1 MMNRNLFYIVRQILV
16 IGWLLG
22 PVAGFAAPAK
32 NLIWI
37 IADGTGPETMGFFM
51 QGARAGALADYPQK
65 TTALEQLFQVGE
77 QGLFF
82 HYTHGSVV
90 TDSAAA
96 ATQMATG
103 AWTLPDR
110 VGVDFEGKT
119 VPNLLELARQQGK
132 AIGIISD
139 AYVTDATP
147 AGFTAHVLSRKQK
160 MEIAREQ
167 LALAP
172 EVILGGGKKY
182 FSTGENKELLKQ
194 ARKQGYQLPNDK
206 KSLKKIHSG
215 KVLGLFADTNLP
227 MAVEMYQ
234 HPAVPSLAEMTAQA
248 LKILAQ
254 NPDGFVVMV
263 EAGKVDWAA
272 HANDAGATLSEMK
285 VLDKTIEVALRFA
298 QEHPDTLIYVNSDH
312 DTGMGG
318 FTYQVLTPQ
327 GVVRKTEQGEV
338 LYEGNTFYATFDT
351 YAKLEKQRRCLYYV
365 EKELTKLPAEK
376 LTPDYVEKVLRKALG
391 YPVDISNFNNLH
403 DVPGIFRQ
411 LNDLY
416 AIAWATQTHSSAPLI
431 GVAYGPGQ
439 ELFKGVYHN
448 TDILPKLKKIL
459 GWSEQ

>member
-1 MMNRNLFYIVRQILV
+1 MCKHWRRAVWIFLSTGL
-16 IGWLLG
+16 LLG
-22 PVAGFAAPAK
+22 PAVCFAAPVK

-37 IADGTGPETMGFFM
+37 IADGTGPETMGLLM

-65 TTALEQLFQVGE
+65 TTALEQLLQDGQ

-82 HYTHGSVV
+82 HHTHGSIV

-103 AWTLPDR
+103 AWTLPGR
-110 VGVDFEGKT
+110 IGMDFEGKS
-119 VPNLLELARQQGK
+119 VPTLLEMAQQKGK

-160 MEIAREQ
+160 KEIAREQ

-182 FSTGENKELLKQ
+182 FSTGENKDLLAQ
-194 ARKQGYQLPNDK
+194 AQAQGYQLPQDK
-206 KSLKKIHSG
+206 KALQKIHSG

-234 HPAVPSLAEMTAQA
+234 HPRVPTLPEMTKQA
-248 LKILAQ
+248 LEILAQ
-254 NPDGFVVMV
+254 DPDGFVIMV

-272 HANDAGATLSEMK
+272 HAHDAGATLAELKM
-285 VLDKTIEVALRFA
+285 LDKTIALARQFA
-298 QEHPDTLIYVNSDH
+298 DEHPGTLVYVNSDH
-312 DTGMGG
+312 DTGLGA
-318 FTYQVLTPQ
+318 FTYQTLTPQ
-327 GVVRKTEQGEV
+327 GVARKTEQGEV
-338 LYEGNTFYATFDT
+338 LYDGKNFYASFDT
-351 YAKLEKQRRCLYYV
+351 YAKLEKQRRCLYYL
-365 EKELTKLPAEK
+365 EEELKKLSPEK
-376 LTPDYVEKVLRKALG
+376 LTPAYVGKKLREALG
-391 YPVDISNFNNLH
+391 YKIDISDFKNLH
-403 DVPGIFRQ
+403 DVPGIFKQ
-411 LNDLY
+411 LNDSY
-416 AIAWATQTHSSAPLI
+416 AIVWATPAHSSAPLI

-448 TDILPKLKKIL
+448 TDILPKLKTAL
-459 GWSEQ
+459 GWSEE